1 MTTSDF
7 IKIKLIPEEGID
19 NTLDNDWQTS
29 CKELKYQLSQLISD
43 YEANL
48 EAEPRNQGVVSNEGD
63 ETGVSYTGER
73 GGLPDFASLILSTV
87 TPEMVA
93 AVGGA
98 FWLTL
103 TKWFE
108 SRQGCNCII
117 RVDGSEF
124 HLNNLTK
131 EELIEIMDKQL
142 KNKS

>member
-1 MTTSDF
+1 MSTNSALL
-7 IKIKLIPEEGID
+7 KIELIPEDGNE
-19 NTLDNDWQTS
+19 NRLDNDWQTG
-29 CKELKYQLSQLISD
+29 CKELKYQLSDIISD
-43 YEANL
+43 YEASL
-48 EAEPRNQGVVSNEGD
+48 EAQPRNQSIPVNGVDGTSR
-63 ETGVSYTGER
+63 SYTGER

-98 FWLTL
+98 FWVTL

-108 SRQGCNCII
+108 NRQGCSCVI
-117 RVDGSEF
+117 RVGDSEF

-142 KNKS
+142 NN